1 MNNLTLNKP
10 QIQVILDNLTK
21 QEGGTN
27 SLLELTLNAFMKA
40 ERNEFVQSNKS
51 NKGNGFRKINALGIT
66 EGLNLSL
73 PRDRLGHFKPF
84 ILEVMREQQS
94 SMEDL
99 IFELYAKG
107 LSTRDLADV
116 SEMIYGKYLSKS
128 SISRITETFYEEM
141 HDYLNRKID
150 RYYPAIYLDA
160 TYIKT
165 KRETVSSEAYYVIL
179 GVKTDCTREVI
190 GIYNAPTES
199 ASVWQDIFLDLK
211 DRGLRET
218 KLFIIDNLSGLDS
231 AIEKH
236 FPAQIQKCV
245 LHLKRHILQRV
256 KKQHR
261 EILAFDLADIFQIDK
276 TDDSL
281 QEALS
286 RAKACSSKWS
296 KLYPFLKLL
305 SNKRQMIY
313 YFEYLNYDY
322 RIRSMIYTTNWIERL
337 NKDFK
342 RVIKIRN
349 SMPNVDSVLTLLA
362 KVSMS
367 LNNSRYTYPVHRLRN
382 EMIFNQ
388 EIVD

>member
-1 MNNLTLNKP
+1 M
-10 QIQVILDNLTK
+10 
-21 QEGGTN
+21 
-27 SLLELTLNAFMKA
+27 
-40 ERNEFVQSNKS
+40 
-51 NKGNGFRKINALGIT
+51 
-66 EGLNLSL
+66 
-73 PRDRLGHFKPF
+73 
-84 ILEVMREQQS
+84 
-94 SMEDL
+94 
-99 IFELYAKG
+99 
-107 LSTRDLADV
+107 
-116 SEMIYGKYLSKS
+116 
-128 SISRITETFYEEM
+128 
-141 HDYLNRKID
+141 
-150 RYYPAIYLDA
+150 
-160 TYIKT
+160 
-165 KRETVSSEAYYVIL
+165 
-179 GVKTDCTREVI
+179 
-190 GIYNAPTES
+190 
-199 ASVWQDIFLDLK
+199 K

-218 KLFIIDNLSGLDS
+218 KLFIIDNLTGLDS

-245 LHLKRHILQRV
+245 LHLKRYILQRV